1 MASMLASSTQ
11 ISLAARARVAPGS
24 TSFRTARAA
33 VPARVVARRAQ
44 RLVVRAEEGETDDDD
59 FEAKLKALSGKK
71 TSGSGVKAA
80 ERIAKKEGKDVAL
93 EEAYATTDFTGE
105 EVYYEGPPAKG
116 DLITNVVLGATLLWL
131 PLTLASVGRYTW
143 LKYKF
148 TSKRIVSE
156 STSPLETGVT
166 QILPSQI
173 KKVVTIG
180 RGLGFWGDM
189 VITLKNG
196 ENVEFRAV
204 PDFKDLESK
213 VKALM
218 DSPDEVDADVK
229 GF

>member
-1 MASMLASSTQ
+1 MIAASPA
-11 ISLAARARVAPGS
+11 SLAARVRVAPGS
-24 TSFRTARAA
+24 TSFRARAVA
-33 VPARVVARRAQ
+33 APAARVASASRRSQ
-44 RLVVRAEEGETDDDD
+44 RLVVRAEDGETDDD

-71 TSGSGVKAA
+71 VGGDGKKAA
-80 ERIAKKEGKDVAL
+80 ERIAKKEGKDIAL
-93 EEAYATTDFTGE
+93 DQAYAASTMDFTGE

-116 DLITNVVLGATLLWL
+116 DLITNVALGATLLWL

-156 STSPLETGVT
+156 STSPLETGTT

-189 VITLKNG
+189 VITLQNG
-196 ENVEFRAV
+196 ENVEFRAL
-204 PDFKDLESK
+204 PNFKELEAK
-213 VKALM
+213 VKALI
-218 DSPDEVDADVK
+218 DTPESKNADTK